1 MEAAQVMD
9 KKQEELKNND
19 LEKWTLE
26 VAKKINREGKLKNVY
41 FTSQRKLLH
50 LKQKMRRTLIR
61 NK

>member
-1 MEAAQVMD
+1 MY
-9 KKQEELKNND
+9 KKEDEIKNND

-26 VAKKINREGKLKNVY
+26 ATRKINKEGKLNNFY

>member
-1 MEAAQVMD
+1 MD
-9 KKQEELKNND
+9 KKQEEIKNND

-26 VAKKINREGKLKNVY
+26 TTRKINREGKLENVY

>member
-1 MEAAQVMD
+1 MF
-9 KKQEELKNND
+9 KKEEKIKNND

-26 VAKKINREGKLKNVY
+26 VTRKINRESKLENVY

>member
-1 MEAAQVMD
+1 MD